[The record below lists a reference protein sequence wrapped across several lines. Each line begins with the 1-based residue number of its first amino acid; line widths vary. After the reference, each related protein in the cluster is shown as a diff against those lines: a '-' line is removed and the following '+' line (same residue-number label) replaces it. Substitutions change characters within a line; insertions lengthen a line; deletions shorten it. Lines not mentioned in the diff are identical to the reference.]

1 MNILEARGLK
11 MKNPFQVC
19 NRSQNQYKLKNSTS
33 IFTEVNKHLSLNI
46 LIILFLDFSG
56 AMDLTVDNGRFTNGS
71 ENEKMFN
78 DIDMKSEDDSHTF
91 ESYGNEVNQL

>member
-1 MNILEARGLK
+1 M
-11 MKNPFQVC
+11 
-19 NRSQNQYKLKNSTS
+19 
-33 IFTEVNKHLSLNI
+33 NKHSSLNI

-78 DIDMKSEDDSHTF
+78 DIDMKSEESTF
-91 ESYGNEVNQL
+91 ESYGNEVNQLLVKKIKTPSRTKI